1 MWLSLTVIMNNPLLN
16 TSESSSSE
24 VLYEGRFLAVRK
36 KGNWEYV
43 ERRKA
48 SGIVAILAITD
59 NRGLILV
66 EQFRVPVNKRV
77 IEIPAGLAGD
87 IESKENEALVEAAKR
102 ELLEETGYQAQRME
116 YLTEGPTSAG
126 LSNEVITLFRAHDL
140 KKVLKGG
147 GDESENIQIHV
158 VPLAELKSWIETKRQ
173 EGCLVDYKVF
183 AALYLEIS

>member
-24 VLYEGRFLAVRK
+24 VLYEGRFLTVRK

>member
-1 MWLSLTVIMNNPLLN
+1 
-16 TSESSSSE
+16 
-24 VLYEGRFLAVRK
+24 
-36 KGNWEYV
+36 
-43 ERRKA
+43 
-48 SGIVAILAITD
+48 
-59 NRGLILV
+59 
-66 EQFRVPVNKRV
+66 
-77 IEIPAGLAGD
+77 
-87 IESKENEALVEAAKR
+87 
-102 ELLEETGYQAQRME
+102 ME

-140 KKVLKGG
+140 KKVSKGG